1 MGKPTGFMELQRQ
14 TPKRRD
20 VLERLSDYLEVYNP
34 LPEEA
39 LRAQG
44 ARCNQGNAEW
54 QRRREPRVCL

>member
-34 LPEEA
+34 LPE
-39 LRAQG
+39 
-44 ARCNQGNAEW
+44 
-54 QRRREPRVCL
+54 